1 MNVSMKEWLKK
12 RMIPQQ
18 WQAAKEVI
26 KKIEQAGFE
35 AFIVGGAVRDYYLK
49 KENNDVDIATSAL
62 PEEIQTI
69 FSKTIDVGIAH
80 GTVIVLDCGEPIEV
94 TTYRTESTYSDH
106 RRPDS
111 VEFVRN
117 LQEDLKRR
125 DFTMN
130 AMALSQAGEYIDY
143 YNGRQHIDSKV
154 ICAVGEPAQRFE
166 EDALR
171 MLRAVRFAAQ
181 LHFSIEENTFE
192 AIRKKASSIEY
203 VSIERIQVELSKIFT
218 SSHAS
223 FGIEYMEKT
232 TLGDYLYGDFAASK
246 WARYCS
252 EDRQVGWA
260 YFCLVNGSDV
270 TLLTKYRCSNKDKH
284 FVKTVLDAYESL
296 QNGISL
302 GDLMHFD
309 SMTLKTACQFTIWQ
323 NRKLELSYEELAA
336 RKDALPIQHVH
347 ELAITGKDLLEW
359 SSKKRGSWIK
369 QTLDAA
375 VEAVLNGKVYNDK
388 QQLKEWFYAFH
399 DEG

>member
-1 MNVSMKEWLKK
+1 
-12 RMIPQQ
+12 MIPQQ

-26 KKIEQAGFE
+26 KKIEHAGFE
-35 AFIVGGAVRDYYLK
+35 AFIVGGAVRDHYLQ

-69 FSKTIDVGIAH
+69 FSQTIDVGIAH

-106 RRPDS
+106 RRPDT

-130 AMALSQAGEYIDY
+130 AMALSQTGEYIDY

-154 ICAVGEPAQRFE
+154 ICAVGKPEQRFE

-181 LHFSIEENTFE
+181 LHFSIEENTFD
-192 AIRKKASSIEY
+192 AIRQKAASIEY
-203 VSIERIQVELSKIFT
+203 VAVERIQVELSKIFT
-218 SSHAS
+218 SEHAA
-223 FGIEYMEKT
+223 FGIEYMENT
-232 TLGDYLYGDFAASK
+232 TLGNYLYGDFTSSD
-246 WARYCS
+246 WARFYS

-260 YFCLVNGSDV
+260 YFCLVNGSDL
-270 TLLTKYRCSNKDKH
+270 TLLTKYRCSNKDKL

-296 QNGISL
+296 LSGMSL
-302 GDLMHFD
+302 GDLMRFD
-309 SMTLKTACQFTIWQ
+309 TMILKTAYQFTIWQ
-323 NRKLELSYEELAA
+323 NRKLELSYEELIA
-336 RKDALPIQHVH
+336 RKNILPIQQVH
-347 ELAITGKDLLEW
+347 ELSITGKDLLEW
-359 SSKKRGSWIK
+359 SQKKRGSWIK

-375 VEAVLNGKVYNDK
+375 VEAVLNGKVQNDK

>member
-1 MNVSMKEWLKK
+1 MWLKK

-26 KKIEQAGFE
+26 KKIEHAGYE
-35 AFIVGGAVRDYYLK
+35 AFIVGGAVRDYYLQE
-49 KENNDVDIATSAL
+49 ENNDVDIATSAL

-69 FSKTIDVGIAH
+69 FSQTIDVGIAH

-106 RRPDS
+106 RRPDA

-130 AMALSQAGEYIDY
+130 AMALSQTGEFIDY
-143 YNGRQHIDSKV
+143 YDGRQHIDSKM
-154 ICAVGEPAQRFE
+154 ICAVGEPGQRFE

-181 LHFSIEENTFE
+181 LHFSIEDNTFE
-192 AIRKKASSIEY
+192 AIRQNAASIEY
-203 VSIERIQVELSKIFT
+203 VAIERIQVELSKIFI
-218 SSHAS
+218 SAHSA

-232 TLGDYLYGDFAASK
+232 TLSHYLYGEFNSSDWTHFASD
-246 WARYCS
+246 
-252 EDRQVGWA
+252 DRQVGWA
-260 YFCLVNGSDV
+260 YFCLINGSDLN
-270 TLLTKYRCSNKDKH
+270 LLTKYRCSNKDRL
-284 FVKTVLDAYESL
+284 FVKTVMDAYESL
-296 QNGISL
+296 LDGISHV
-302 GDLMHFD
+302 DLMRFD
-309 SMTLKTACQFTIWQ
+309 SMVLKTACQFVIWQ
-323 NRKLELSYEELAA
+323 NHTLDVVYEELVA
-336 RKDALPIQHVH
+336 RKSTLPLQHAH
-347 ELAITGKDLLEW
+347 ELAITGKDLLVW

-369 QTLDAA
+369 QALDAA
-375 VEAVLNGKVYNDK
+375 VEAVLNGEVQNDK

>member
-1 MNVSMKEWLKK
+1 
-12 RMIPQQ
+12 MIPQQ

-26 KKIEQAGFE
+26 KKIEHAGFE
-35 AFIVGGAVRDYYLK
+35 AFIVGGAVRDYYLN

-69 FSKTIDVGIAH
+69 FSQTIDVGIAH

-106 RRPDS
+106 RRPDT

-130 AMALSQAGEYIDY
+130 AMALSQSGEYIDY
-143 YNGRQHIDSKV
+143 YNGRQHIGRKV
-154 ICAVGEPAQRFE
+154 ICAVGEPFLRFD

-192 AIRKKASSIEY
+192 AIRQKAASIKY
-203 VSIERIQVELSKIFT
+203 VAIERIQVELSKIFA

-223 FGIEYMEKT
+223 IGIEYMEKT
-232 TLGDYLYGDFAASK
+232 TLGNYLHGDFTTSD
-246 WARYCS
+246 WTHFYS

-260 YFCLVNGSDV
+260 YFCLVNERDV
-270 TLLTKYRCSNKDKH
+270 SLLTKYRCSNKDKH
-284 FVKTVLDAYESL
+284 FVKNVLDAYESL
-296 QNGISL
+296 LNGISQI
-302 GDLMHFD
+302 DLLRYD
-309 SMTLKTACQFTIWQ
+309 TKILKTAYQFTKWQ
-323 NRKLELSYEELAA
+323 NHKLLISYEELEA
-336 RKDALPIQHVH
+336 RKSALPLQHVH
-347 ELAITGKDLLEW
+347 ELAITGNDLLEW
-359 SSKKRGSWIK
+359 SSKKRGGWIK

-375 VEAVLNGKVYNDK
+375 VLAVLSEEAGNDK

>member
-1 MNVSMKEWLKK
+1 MNVYMKEWLKK

-26 KKIEQAGFE
+26 KKIEHAGFE
-35 AFIVGGAVRDYYLK
+35 AFIVGGAVRDYYLQ

-69 FSKTIDVGIAH
+69 FSHTIDVGIAH

-106 RRPDS
+106 RRPDT

-130 AMALSQAGEYIDY
+130 AMALSQTGEYIDY

-154 ICAVGEPAQRFE
+154 ICAVGEPDQRFE

-181 LHFSIEENTFE
+181 LHFSIEENTFG
-192 AIRKKASSIEY
+192 AIRQKAASIEY
-203 VSIERIQVELSKIFT
+203 VAIERIQVELSKILI
-218 SSHAS
+218 SAHAA
-223 FGIEYMEKT
+223 FGIEYLEKT
-232 TLGDYLYGDFAASK
+232 TLSNFLYGDFTSSE
-246 WARYCS
+246 WTQFYS

-260 YFCLVNGSDV
+260 YFCLVNGSDL
-270 TLLTKYRCSNKDKH
+270 TLLTKYRCSNKDKL

-296 QNGISL
+296 L
-302 GDLMHFD
+302 GGMSQVDLMRFD
-309 SMTLKTACQFTIWQ
+309 PIILKTACQFSIWR
-323 NRKLELSYEELAA
+323 NRKLEVSYEELVA
-336 RKDALPIQHVH
+336 RKNTLPIQHVH

-359 SSKKRGSWIK
+359 SPKKRGSWIK

-375 VEAVLNGKVYNDK
+375 VEAVLNGKVQNDK
-388 QQLKEWFYAFH
+388 QRLKEWFYAFH